1 MSQKIAYI
9 MSRFPTIAETFIL
22 YEILE
27 LKRLGLHIEIFPL
40 IHQKEA
46 VSHREVEML
55 ERYVHYPKLLSI
67 ATLLAQLYW
76 LYTKPKTYG
85 RVWWRTVRGNL
96 KSPKFLSRALV
107 VLPLAALYAREMAE
121 LDIKHIHAHWATHPA
136 LAAYI
141 IKQLTGIS
149 YSFTAHSGDI
159 FFEQSMLEE
168 KIHQANFVVTIS
180 EYSRK
185 FLCNLYDERITGK
198 IHVIHCGID
207 LEAFQTGSSKP
218 PDAPFTLICVARLDR
233 EKGHHYL
240 VEACAQLKAQ
250 GMNFRC
256 LLVGEGDTRAELE
269 AQIQQLGLTDQII
282 LLGLQPRHRVL
293 ELLAQADVK
302 VLPSIS
308 EGIPVSLMEALAM
321 GLPAVATAISGVPEL
336 IEDGQTG
343 LLVPT
348 CDVQALTTAISK
360 LYRTRNLGQQL
371 GAKGRIKVMEEFNLR
386 ISAANLYRLFTK
398 DQAQADL
405 SIG

>member
-1 MSQKIAYI
+1 
-9 MSRFPTIAETFIL
+9 
-22 YEILE
+22 
-27 LKRLGLHIEIFPL
+27 LGLHIEIFPL

-46 VSHREVEML
+46 VRHREVEML
-55 ERYVHYPKLLSI
+55 EMCIHYPKLLSV

-76 LYTKPKTYG
+76 LYKKPKVYG

-96 KSPKFLSRALV
+96 KSPKFLSRSLV
-107 VLPLAALYAREMAE
+107 VLPLAALYAREMVE
-121 LDIKHIHAHWATHPA
+121 LEIKHIHAHWATHPA

-168 KIHQANFVVTIS
+168 KIRQASFVVTIS
-180 EYSRK
+180 EYSRN
-185 FLCNLYDERITGK
+185 FLCNLYDELATQK

-207 LEAFQTGSSKP
+207 PEVFQTWPSKQL
-218 PDAPFTLICVARLDR
+218 DEQFTIICVARLDR
-233 EKGHHYL
+233 EKGHRYL

-256 LLVGEGDTRAELE
+256 LFVGEGETRAELE
-269 AQIQQLGLTDQII
+269 AQIQQLNLTDQIT

-308 EGIPVSLMEALAM
+308 EGIPVSLMEALAL

-343 LLVPT
+343 LLVPVR
-348 CDVQALTTAISK
+348 DVEALATAISK
-360 LYRTRNLGQQL
+360 LYRTRKLGQQL
-371 GAKGRIKVMEEFNLR
+371 GARGRVKVIEEFNLR

-398 DQAQADL
+398 DQAQVDI
-405 SIG
+405 SMG